1 MRTAIKPGAGADPWV
16 LKYGDSYY
24 MTYTTGN
31 NVQVTK
37 SGNLAQWA
45 QTGMTVYTPP
55 SPLGD
60 VWAPELHYI
69 QGAFYIYVAMD
80 KNGDNAQHRMY
91 VLKGRS
97 TTDPTQ
103 PFDVSFVSVGMW
115 KGALMDAVSQMVGQI
130 TSPDNNWAIDGT
142 VLIVHPF

>member
-1 MRTAIKPGAGADPWV
+1 
-16 LKYGDSYY
+16 

-31 NVQVTK
+31 NVQVTR
-37 SGNLAQWA
+37 SSNLAQWSA
-45 QTGMTVYTPP
+45 SGTVVYTPP
-55 SPLGD
+55 SPYGD

-80 KNGDNAQHRMY
+80 KNGNNADHRMY

-103 PFDVSFVSVGMW
+103 PFD
-115 KGALMDAVSQMVGQI
+115 MVGQI

-142 VLIVHPF
+142 VLIVRPM